1 MALKEARL
9 KAGLSQSQLAN
20 LASINL
26 RMLQYYEQGKNDI
39 NKAQVQTLLKLCKAL
54 NCSLADIITDEET
67 LALIEELNM

>member
-54 NCSLADIITDEET
+54 NCSLADIVTDEET